1 MHWTEKFP
9 CLWRPILLLITFT
22 AASLSP
28 PPLMY
33 LTIKW
38 GKKVTNT
45 FLQSDFQVRV
55 SPNQLSDPGLL
66 DPCLLYQI
74 IISRIFVFRLIVFR
88 PWTTFEMFWYC
99 ILVNKYFFCICRL
112 YFCILFCMICDLG
125 FVYFSSVHQLQL
137 PWGYWHRG
145 GIRILHQEILIKLP
159 EYRKFPQLKTS
170 KRLKKKSEEC
180 GESFWIKT

>member
-1 MHWTEKFP
+1 MKLITVSPLCKSVIHCRIRFAKGYIWWFQCKAGIYLQMHWTEKFP

-88 PWTTFEMFWYC
+88 PWTTFEMFWYR
-99 ILVNKYFFCICRL
+99 ILVNKYFFVFADCIFVF
-112 YFCILFCMICDLG
+112 YFVWSVISVLCTFHRSIS
-125 FVYFSSVHQLQL
+125 FSFLEDI
-137 PWGYWHRG
+137 GTG
-145 GIRILHQEILIKLP
+145 
-159 EYRKFPQLKTS
+159 
-170 KRLKKKSEEC
+170 EE
-180 GESFWIKT
+180 